1 MGKGGFKELKVW
13 QKSKELAVTIYRVTG
28 ENSLAK
34 DFGLKDQM
42 RRAAVSISS
51 NIAEGDERNAGRDS
65 IRFFNIAKGSLA
77 ELVTQ
82 IEIAHEVGY
91 LSAPDMNSLEEEC
104 QQIGKMLGALIKA
117 RKNSHEAAITP
128 NL

>member
-13 QKSKELAVTIYRVTG
+13 HKSKELAVRIYRVTG
-28 ENSLAK
+28 ESSLAK

-51 NIAEGDERNAGRDS
+51 NIAEGDERNADKDS
-65 IRFFNIAKGSLA
+65 IRFFSIAKGSLA

-91 LSAPDMNSLEEEC
+91 LSEPDMNSLEEEC
-104 QQIGKMLGALIKA
+104 LNVGKMLGSLIKA
-117 RKNSHEAAITP
+117 RKAKVSCE
-128 NL
+128 